1 MVKVKK
7 IVSIVTLALAITASS
22 VPFQNVVG
30 TNEVVQAASVKLSK
44 SSLTLDVG
52 KSATLKVN
60 GTKSKVK
67 WSSSNKS
74 VATVTT
80 KGKVTA
86 KQAGSATITAKVG
99 KKTLKCKVTAKEQ
112 FSASEATK
120 KISVTLQDTGSG
132 VVAILKNNNNVVV
145 NIDAKLVYYSN
156 GKMID
161 TADDFTRAFESGKEC
176 ALFFSAPMDADYNY
190 VGYDDCKITLSVE
203 KGSDFICGSEG
214 IKIESNRGTDNIT
227 TEIINNSGND
237 FEFIKIA
244 VVFYDESGN
253 AIGYQY
259 SYANCLTDGSVDYL
273 SFDYPYDREYETIYP
288 SSYKLYVNEAY
299 IWMP

>member
-1 MVKVKK
+1 MVYGDLFIGNICCAQYRRRIYGDRNYCRLGYSFVN
-7 IVSIVTLALAITASS
+7 SCTSYRC
-22 VPFQNVVG
+22 FQAVW
-30 TNEVVQAASVKLSK
+30 QYY
-44 SSLTLDVG
+44 
-52 KSATLKVN
+52 
-60 GTKSKVK
+60 
-67 WSSSNKS
+67 
-74 VATVTT
+74 
-80 KGKVTA
+80 GKVTA
-86 KQAGSATITAKVG
+86 KQSGSATITAKVG

-161 TADDFTRAFESGKEC
+161 TADDFTRALESGKEC

-273 SFDYPYDREYETIYP
+273 SFDYHYDREYETIYP